1 MNSGLTDKEDQPSNY
16 TPIPKLFYDDLTGV
30 PMHQCISCECELLDS
45 QVPYMIEKALKP
57 YDGFRSYSTVFEYAM
72 CMNCMKG
79 YQDNISQ
86 KSMQRIQE
94 YFATQLDLQNRKDL
108 IANKSYSDLNLWVNN
123 CFIKGLEVKNI
134 GECQIYAQCIGD
146 QLVMAEFPYM
156 ISGAA
161 LDEVVDLLSP
171 ETLDEFDRLKDELI
185 GPPAFQDLLKGGPK
199 VLL

>member
-1 MNSGLTDKEDQPSNY
+1 MNSDYIEKRDRPPNY
-16 TPIPKLFYDDLTGV
+16 QTIPRLFYADLTGV
-30 PMHQCISCECELLDS
+30 PMHQCISCECELLEGA
-45 QVPYMIEKALKP
+45 VPYMIEKALKP
-57 YDGFRSYSTVFEYAM
+57 YDGFRSYSTIFEYAM

-79 YQDNISQ
+79 YQDKISQ
-86 KSMQRIQE
+86 KSMLRINE
-94 YFATQLDLQNRKDL
+94 YFASRLNLKNRKNL
-108 IANKSYSDLNLWVNN
+108 IANESYHDLNLWVNN
-123 CFIKGLEVKNI
+123 CFVKGLEVQNI

-146 QLVMAEFPYM
+146 QLVMADFPYM

-185 GPPAFQDLLKGGPK
+185 GPSAFQDLLKGGPK